1 MVLESFRKNQRWL
14 MLVIATLVII
24 SFALFYN
31 RADLEKIN
39 RDVVA
44 TMYGRPVR
52 NADLERVQTMMG
64 LAQQLGMRNLTSQ
77 EFLDREYPW
86 NALVLAHE
94 SNRLGLE
101 PSDLEVAESIK
112 ALLPF
117 QTAGAFDAAKFGK
130 FLGDSPTLRGFNQK
144 QLETVVRADLQ
155 FGRVRQM
162 LDAGSSVS
170 NDEVRALYDEI
181 HSKVESMVA
190 RLKLSDF
197 AKGVTVSDDDVKK
210 FFEDKKNKA
219 ALMVEARRKVKYVV
233 LALSDDEK
241 KLPASEKRQAL
252 QKIADQMEALS
263 GAMLE
268 SGANFDKV
276 AAGLNLTEKVK
287 ETPEFD
293 RESITKLPEASVQ
306 GFMQAALAL
315 SPENP
320 ASDVLQG
327 AETFHFL
334 VLSGYTPSRALTLE
348 EAKPQIVQIL
358 QEERGRLA
366 LETQANEA
374 RAQIA
379 QALADGKSFADAAA
393 AAGLK
398 AEVFPAYS
406 RTELNFEFPDSQQ
419 IIQGGLE
426 LAAGE
431 LSKPLP
437 TGEGADLVY
446 VVKRV
451 PPDADKF
458 AAAKDGLANNVRLFK
473 QTIAARQWL
482 YAGREAAGLRLRGN
496 VRDLQDN

>member
-1 MVLESFRKNQRWL
+1 MTTSDTATIAKFGAIHVSINCAGIPAPCKVLGKDGKAIGWGDTSQGKIWLGENPLERSFR
-14 MLVIATLVII
+14 V
-24 SFALFYN
+24 
-31 RADLEKIN
+31 
-39 RDVVA
+39 
-44 TMYGRPVR
+44 
-52 NADLERVQTMMG
+52 
-64 LAQQLGMRNLTSQ
+64 
-77 EFLDREYPW
+77 
-86 NALVLAHE
+86 
-94 SNRLGLE
+94 
-101 PSDLEVAESIK
+101 SDLEFGD
-112 ALLPF
+112 LPDAMF
-117 QTAGAFDAAKFGK
+117 RRNQFTAGS
-130 FLGDSPTLRGFNQK
+130 LTLEKAQPRFVAVK
-144 QLETVVRADLQ
+144 QGEHY
-155 FGRVRQM
+155 
-162 LDAGSSVS
+162 SVLAS
-170 NDEVRALYDEI
+170 VRALYDEI

-197 AKGVTVSDDDVKK
+197 AKGVTVSDDDVKR
-210 FFEDKKNKA
+210 FFDDKKNKA
-219 ALMVEARRKVKYVV
+219 ALMVEARRKVKYVA
-233 LALSDDEK
+233 LALTDDEK
-241 KLPASEKRQAL
+241 KLPPSEKRQAL

-276 AAGLNLTEKVK
+276 AAGLSLTEKVK

-293 RESITKLPEASVQ
+293 RESITKLSEASVQ

-366 LETQANEA
+366 LDAKANEA

-379 QALADGKSFADAAA
+379 QALTDGKSFADAAA

-406 RTELNFEFPDSQQ
+406 RTELNYEFPDSQQ

-426 LAAGE
+426 LAPGE

-458 AAAKDGLANNVRLFK
+458 AAAKDGLANNLRMFK

-496 VRDLQDN
+496 LRDLQDN